1 MTSASGSQPTQPAP
15 GPPAMGQPLAP
26 VAAPQRLEAVDIL
39 RGFAV
44 LGILVINIEFFGLP
58 EALFFNPSVAGG
70 FEGINYWIWY
80 VGYLLFNSKMMA
92 IFSMLFG
99 AGLILMHQ
107 RAEAAG
113 RPLGRIYYRRL
124 LWLFLIGM
132 IHAYLLWYGD
142 ILVSYALCGLI
153 IYLFRRRSALLLAIL
168 GIIIL
173 SIGGGLLFGSSLMME
188 YLRDTADK
196 VEQAKEAGEEI
207 TQTERQL
214 AQAWEEAS
222 EGFAYRPEKMAEEAE
237 AYRGGFI
244 DALEHR
250 FPQALMM
257 QTQGFFF
264 MVLWR
269 VLGLML
275 LGMALMKWRVFS
287 AERSSGFYTGMVIV
301 GYGLGLPAVWYG
313 MTLME
318 QQGFDFVAQFGLG
331 GQFNYF
337 FSVVVALGHTGL
349 VMIAI
354 KHGWLRWLSERLR
367 AAGRMALT
375 NYLMQT
381 VICTTLFYGYG
392 FGLFNHLDRMYLAL
406 IVAAIWI
413 IQLSYSPLW
422 LRHYRFGPAEWLWR
436 SLTYRR
442 RQPMKVEHQNQAS

>member
-1 MTSASGSQPTQPAP
+1 MSSEPESQATQTSDQSKPV
-15 GPPAMGQPLAP
+15 GQPLAP

-44 LGILVINIEFFGLP
+44 LGILAINIEFFGLS
-58 EALFFNPSVAGG
+58 ETVFFNPAEAGG
-70 FEGINYWIWY
+70 FEGVNYWVWHIS
-80 VGYLLFNSKMMA
+80 YLLFNFKMMA

-99 AGLILMHQ
+99 AGMVLMHQ

-132 IHAYLLWYGD
+132 AHAYLFWYGD

-153 IYLFRRRSALLLAIL
+153 IYLLRRRSPLLLAIL
-168 GIIIL
+168 GVVVL
-173 SIGGGLLFGSSLMME
+173 SIGGALLFGSSLMFD
-188 YLRDTADK
+188 YLRSTAEK
-196 VEQAKEAGEEI
+196 VERAEQTGEEV
-207 TQTERQL
+207 TDTERQMV
-214 AQAWEEAS
+214 QAWEEAS
-222 EGFAYRPEKMAEEAE
+222 QGFAPTPEKMAEEVE
-237 AYRGGFI
+237 AYRGGFL
-244 DALEHR
+244 DALKHR
-250 FPQALMM
+250 FPQTLTM

-287 AERSSGFYTGMVIV
+287 AERSSGFYIGMTLI

-313 MTLME
+313 ITLME
-318 QQGFDFVAQFGLG
+318 QQGFDFIAQFGIG

-354 KHGWLRWLSERLR
+354 KRGWIKWLLEHLR

-381 VICTTLFYGYG
+381 LICTTIFYGYG
-392 FGLFNHLDRMYLAL
+392 FGLFNRLDRVYLAL
-406 IVAAIWI
+406 IVVAVWI
-413 IQLSYSPLW
+413 LQLGYSSVL
-422 LRHYRFGPAEWLWR
+422 LKHYRFGPAEWLWR
-436 SLTYRR
+436 SLTYWR
-442 RQPMKVEHQNQAS
+442 RQPMKA